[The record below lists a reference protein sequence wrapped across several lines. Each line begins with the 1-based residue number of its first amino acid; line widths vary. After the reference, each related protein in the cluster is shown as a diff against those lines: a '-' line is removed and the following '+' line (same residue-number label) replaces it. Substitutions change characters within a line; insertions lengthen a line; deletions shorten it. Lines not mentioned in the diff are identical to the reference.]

1 MTQLR
6 VFPAVILLS
15 QLALG
20 CATART
26 TRPTAG
32 GTTPAGSAQTASAA
46 TSAGGTAATPAKKTI
61 ASATR
66 TSRKVDGLFSL
77 YQDTANGSLHMV
89 VKKDQLG
96 KEFIYFMHVVDGVTS
111 AGYFRGA
118 FANNDVFSI
127 RKNYNKL
134 EFVTQNTS
142 FYFDPASPLARAAS
156 ANISPSVV
164 TVQEI
169 VAEDADSY
177 LVKVDDIFLTE
188 ALAQVKPSANPTAR
202 PGENFALGALSKAKT
217 RYVSVRN
224 YPLNADVVVE
234 YVYENPAPWNRG
246 GSDITDARNV
256 SISVQHSFIEMP
268 SNGYTARY
276 DDPRVGYFTAQNTD
290 MLSASATPY
299 RDMITRWKLVKKD
312 SSAALSE
319 PVTPITWWIENTTPH
334 ELREPIRQAVLEWN
348 KPFEA
353 AGFRNAVVVNVQPD
367 DATWDA
373 GDISYN
379 VLRWTSSPNPP
390 FGGYGPSFINPRTG
404 EILGADVMLEYV
416 FITNRLRQERLFN
429 AAGLFTADTGED
441 SDALANR
448 PLICSAGHYLHL
460 NTMFGMQ
467 ALNVNGAS
475 EYDKREYIRQSIAYL
490 ALHEVGHT
498 LGLNHNMKSSQ
509 MLTPAELSDRSVTSA
524 RGVTGSVMEY
534 PLVNLGSNGALVD
547 YFPSKPGPYDY
558 WAIAYGYTPEM
569 ADAGAERARMDALLT
584 RSTEPGLEFGNDADD
599 MRSPGKAIDP
609 RVNTNDLSSD
619 AIGYSSTRI
628 DLAND
633 LMRRLPA
640 RYSTSGKS
648 YHEMRSAYLVLSGQ
662 QAGAA
667 DVVTRYVGGVY
678 VDRAMVGQPGAMK
691 PFTPVSRADQK
702 RAMQVLSS
710 KIFAPSSFDA
720 ASGLYNYLQM
730 QRRGFDHFSAPEDPK
745 IHARAL
751 AIHRSVLNHLMHP
764 LTLTRITDS
773 RLYGNEYPL
782 TEFMTDLTAAMFEAD
797 ARGNVNTFRQNL
809 QLEYVNRLIAMIAP
823 ATKAPFD
830 YPSQS
835 AALANLRSIQRM
847 IGGKGGVN
855 AETTAHTR
863 HILFA
868 IEKALNTD

>member
-6 VFPAVILLS
+6 LLPAILLLS
-15 QLALG
+15 QAALG
-20 CATART
+20 CATARST
-26 TRPTAG
+26 KPVASA
-32 GTTPAGSAQTASAA
+32 PAGSAQAA
-46 TSAGGTAATPAKKTI
+46 PAGAPGGAAAPAAAPAKKSI
-61 ASATR
+61 ASVTK

-96 KEFIYFMHVVDGVTS
+96 KEFIYFMHVVDGVTA

-118 FANNDVFSI
+118 FANNDVFTI
-127 RKNYNKL
+127 RRNYNKL
-134 EFVTQNTS
+134 EFVTQNTA

-156 ANISPSVV
+156 ANISNAVVSV
-164 TVQEI
+164 QDI

-188 ALAQVKPSANPTAR
+188 ALAQIKPAANPNAR
-202 PGENFALGALSKAKT
+202 PGQQFTLGNLSKSKT

-224 YPLNADVVVE
+224 YPLNADVLVE
-234 YVYENPAPWNRG
+234 YVYENPAPLNRG
-246 GSDITDARNV
+246 GADVTDARNV
-256 SISVQHSFIEMP
+256 SITVQHSFIEMP
-268 SNGYTARY
+268 SNGFTPRY
-276 DDPRVGYFTAQNTD
+276 DDPRVGYFTAQTTD
-290 MLSASATPY
+290 MLSASVTPY

-312 SSAALSE
+312 PSAAVSE

-334 ELREPIRQAVLEWN
+334 ELRDPIRQAVLEWN

-367 DATWDA
+367 DADWDA
-373 GDISYN
+373 GDIRYN

-429 AAGLFTADTGED
+429 AAGLFATGDESED
-441 SDALANR
+441 SGAAR
-448 PLICSAGHYLHL
+448 GGHTMICSAGHYLHL

-467 ALNVNGAS
+467 ALDVSGAS

-509 MLTPAELSDRSVTSA
+509 MLTPAQLLDRSITSSK
-524 RGVTGSVMEY
+524 GVTGSVMEY
-534 PLVNLGSNGALVD
+534 PLVNLGATGAAVD

-558 WAIAYGYTPEM
+558 WAIQFGYSPELE
-569 ADAGAERARMDALLT
+569 DAAKMRALLA
-584 RSTEPGLEFGNDADD
+584 RSTEPDLAFGNDADD

-619 AIGYSSTRI
+619 AIGYSAARM

-640 RYSTSGKS
+640 RYATDGKS
-648 YHEMRSAYLVLSGQ
+648 YHELRSAYLVLSGQ
-662 QAGAA
+662 HAGAA
-667 DVVTRYVGGVY
+667 DVVTRYIGGVY
-678 VDRAMVGQPGAMK
+678 VDRAMVGQTGATK

-710 KIFAPSSFDA
+710 KVFAPSAFDA
-720 ASGLYNYLQM
+720 ASGLYNYLAM
-730 QRRGFDHFSAPEDPK
+730 QRRGFDFFSAPEDPK

-751 AIHRSVLNHLMHP
+751 AVHRQLLSHLLHP

-782 TEFMTDLTAAMFEAD
+782 AEVMSDLTAAVFEAD

-809 QLEYVNRLIAMIAP
+809 QLEYVSRLASMIEAP
-823 ATKAPFD
+823 GNAAFD
-830 YPSQS
+830 YPSRS
-835 AALANLRSIQRM
+835 AALASLRSIQRM
-847 IGGKGGVN
+847 LAGKSAN
-855 AETTAHTR
+855 AETMAHTR
-863 HILFA
+863 HILFT
-868 IEKALNTD
+868 IEKALSTD

>member
-1 MTQLR
+1 MIPLR
-6 VFPAVILLS
+6 FVQAVVLS

-20 CATART
+20 CASLQT
-26 TRPTAG
+26 TKPA
-32 GTTPAGSAQTASAA
+32 PAGTPSESSPGAASAA
-46 TSAGGTAATPAKKTI
+46 SSSGGGAAAAPAKKTI
-61 ASATR
+61 ASVTK

-89 VKKDQLG
+89 IKKDQLG
-96 KEFIYFMHVVDGVTS
+96 KEYIYFMHVVDGVTS
-111 AGYFRGA
+111 AGSFRGA
-118 FANNDVFSI
+118 FANNNVFSI
-127 RKNYNKL
+127 RKNYSKI
-134 EFVTQNTS
+134 EFVTQNTA
-142 FYFDPASPLARAAS
+142 FYFESSSPLARAAS
-156 ANISPSVV
+156 ANISPAVVSV
-164 TVQEI
+164 QDI
-169 VAEDADSY
+169 VAEDSDSY

-188 ALAQVKPSANPTAR
+188 ALAQIKPAANPTAR
-202 PGENFALGALSKAKT
+202 PGQNFALGNLSKAKT

-224 YPLNADVVVE
+224 YPMNADVIVE
-234 YVYENPAPWNRG
+234 YVYENPAPLNRG
-246 GSDITDARNV
+246 GLDITDARNV
-256 SISVQHSFIEMP
+256 SISVQHSFIAMP
-268 SNGYTARY
+268 DNGYTPRY
-276 DDPRVGYFTAQNTD
+276 DDPRVGYFTEQTND
-290 MLSASATPY
+290 MLSPSVTPY
-299 RDMITRWKLVKKD
+299 RDLINRWKLVKKD
-312 SSAALSE
+312 PSAAISE

-367 DATWDA
+367 DADWDA
-373 GDISYN
+373 GDIRYN

-390 FGGYGPSFINPRTG
+390 FGGYGPSFTNPRTG

-429 AAGLFTADTGED
+429 AAGLFATGEESD
-441 SDALANR
+441 SEIHANNS
-448 PLICSAGHYLHL
+448 LICSAGHYLHL

-467 ALNVNGAS
+467 ALDVNGAS

-509 MLTPAELSDRSVTSA
+509 MLTPAQLADRSITSA
-524 RGVTGSVMEY
+524 KGVTGSVMEY
-534 PLVNLGSNGALVD
+534 PLVNLGPNGAVVD
-547 YFPSKPGPYDY
+547 YFPSKPGPYDF
-558 WAIAYGYTPEM
+558 WAIRFGYDPQL
-569 ADAGAERARMDALLT
+569 DDPARMNALLA

-599 MRSPGKAIDP
+599 MRAPGKAIDP

-619 AIGYSSTRI
+619 AIGYSAARI

-640 RYSTSGKS
+640 RYSTDGKS
-648 YHEMRSAYLVLSGQ
+648 YHELRSAYLVLSGQ

-667 DVVTRYVGGVY
+667 DVVTRYIGGVY
-678 VDRAMVGQPGAMK
+678 VDRAMAGQPGATR
-691 PFTPVSRADQK
+691 PFTPVGRADQK
-702 RAMQVLSS
+702 RAMQVLAS
-710 KIFAPSSFDA
+710 KIFAPTAFDA
-720 ASGLYNYLQM
+720 GTSLYNYLAM
-730 QRRGFDHFSAPEDPK
+730 QRRGFDFFSAPEDPK

-751 AIHRSVLNHLMHP
+751 AIHRQLLSHLLHP

-782 TEFMTDLTAAMFEAD
+782 AEVMSDLTAAVFAAD

-809 QLEYVNRLIAMIAP
+809 QLEYVNRLAAMITAP
-823 ATKAPFD
+823 TNAPFD

-847 IGGKGGVN
+847 LAGKNAN
-855 AETTAHTR
+855 AETMAHTR
-863 HILFA
+863 HVLFA
-868 IEKALNTD
+868 IEKALSTD

>member
-6 VFPAVILLS
+6 VIPAIVLVS

-20 CATART
+20 CATTRT
-26 TRPTAG
+26 TTK
-32 GTTPAGSAQTASAA
+32 PAASGAA
-46 TSAGGTAATPAKKTI
+46 PAASTQTSASGASGAAAAAPATARKTI
-61 ASATR
+61 SAATR

-77 YQDTANGSLHMV
+77 YQDTANGSLHML

-134 EFVTQNTS
+134 EFVTQNTQ
-142 FYFDPASPLARAAS
+142 FYFDPANPLARAAS

-164 TVQEI
+164 SVQEI
-169 VAEDADSY
+169 VAEDSSSY

-188 ALAQVKPSANPTAR
+188 ALAQVKPSPNPNAR
-202 PGENFALGALSKAKT
+202 PGQEFNLGSLSKSKT

-224 YPLNADVVVE
+224 YPANADVIVE
-234 YVYENPAPWNRG
+234 YVYENPAPVNRG
-246 GSDITDARNV
+246 GTDVTDARNI

-268 SNGYTARY
+268 SNGYTPRY
-276 DDPRVGYFTAQNTD
+276 DDPRVGYFTARTND

-312 SSAALSE
+312 PSAAVSE

-353 AGFRNAVVVNVQPD
+353 AGFRNAVVVNIQPD
-367 DATWDA
+367 DADWDA
-373 GDISYN
+373 GDIRYN

-429 AAGLFTADTGED
+429 AAGLFAVEEPESGETR
-441 SDALANR
+441 ANHS
-448 PLICSAGHYLHL
+448 LVCSAGHYLHL

-467 ALNVNGAS
+467 ALELTGAS
-475 EYDKREYIRQSIAYL
+475 EYDQREYIRQSIAYL

-509 MLTPAELSDRSVTSA
+509 MLSPAQLADRTVTSA
-524 RGVTGSVMEY
+524 KGVTGSVMEY
-534 PLVNLGSNGALVD
+534 PLVNLGSNGATVD
-547 YFPSKPGPYDY
+547 YFPSKPGPYDF
-558 WAIAYGYTPEM
+558 WAIQFGYAPELD
-569 ADAGAERARMDALLT
+569 DATRREALLA
-584 RSTEPGLEFGNDADD
+584 RSTEPDLAFGNDADD
-599 MRSPGKAIDP
+599 MRAPGKAIDP

-619 AIGYSSTRI
+619 AITYSASRI
-628 DLAND
+628 DFAND

-640 RYSTSGKS
+640 RYSTQGKS
-648 YHEMRSAYLVLSGQ
+648 YHELRSAYLILSGQ
-662 QAGAA
+662 QQGAA

-678 VDRAMVGQPGAMK
+678 VDRAMVGQPGATR

-710 KIFAPSSFDA
+710 KVFAPASFDA

-730 QRRGFDHFSAPEDPK
+730 QRRGFDFFSAPEDPK

-782 TEFMTDLTAAMFEAD
+782 TEFMADLTAAVFAAD

-809 QLEYVNRLIAMIAP
+809 QLEYVNRLIAMIEP

-830 YPSQS
+830 YQSQS

-847 IGGKGGVN
+847 LGGKSGN
-855 AETTAHTR
+855 AETMAHTR
-863 HILFA
+863 HILYA

>member
-6 VFPAVILLS
+6 VIPAIILLS
-15 QLALG
+15 QVALA
-20 CATART
+20 CATARPSK
-26 TRPTAG
+26 PTATG
-32 GTTPAGSAQTASAA
+32 PSPAGASQTASAA
-46 TSAGGTAATPAKKTI
+46 APAGAAGAAPAGGAPAAAPARKTI

-77 YQDTANGSLHMV
+77 YQDTANGSLHML

-127 RKNYNKL
+127 RRNYNKL
-134 EFVTQNTS
+134 EFVTQNTQ
-142 FYFDPASPLARAAS
+142 FYFDPASPLARAAA
-156 ANISPSVV
+156 ANISPAVV
-164 TVQEI
+164 SVQEI
-169 VAEDADSY
+169 VAEDSASY

-188 ALAQVKPSANPTAR
+188 ALAQVKPSPNPNAR
-202 PGENFALGALSKAKT
+202 PGQEFNLGSLSRTKT

-234 YVYENPAPWNRG
+234 YVYENPLPVNRG

-268 SNGYTARY
+268 SDGYTARL

-290 MLSASATPY
+290 MLSASSTPY
-299 RDMITRWKLVKKD
+299 RDMITRWKLVKQD
-312 SSAALSE
+312 PTAAVSE

-353 AGFRNAVVVNVQPD
+353 AGFRNAVVVNIQPD

-373 GDISYN
+373 GDIRYN

-429 AAGLFTADTGED
+429 VAGLFA
-441 SDALANR
+441 SDAEETSETRANHS
-448 PLICSAGHYLHL
+448 LVCSAGHYLHL

-467 ALNVNGAS
+467 ALQIDGAS
-475 EYDKREYIRQSIAYL
+475 EYDQREYIRQSIAYL

-509 MLTPAELSDRSVTSA
+509 MLSPAQLADRAITSA
-524 RGVTGSVMEY
+524 KGVTGSVMEY
-534 PLVNLGSNGALVD
+534 PLVNLGSNGAVVD
-547 YFPSKPGPYDY
+547 YFPNKPGPYDY
-558 WAIAYGYTPEM
+558 WAIQFGYSPDLTDPAKM
-569 ADAGAERARMDALLT
+569 STLLA
-584 RSTEPGLEFGNDADD
+584 RSTEPDLAFGNDADD
-599 MRSPGKAIDP
+599 MRAPGKAIDP

-619 AIGYSSTRI
+619 AIAYSSSRI

-640 RYSTSGKS
+640 RYATQGKS
-648 YHEMRSAYLVLSGQ
+648 YHEMRSAYLVL
-662 QAGAA
+662 
-667 DVVTRYVGGVY
+667 
-678 VDRAMVGQPGAMK
+678 
-691 PFTPVSRADQK
+691 
-702 RAMQVLSS
+702 
-710 KIFAPSSFDA
+710 
-720 ASGLYNYLQM
+720 
-730 QRRGFDHFSAPEDPK
+730 
-745 IHARAL
+745 
-751 AIHRSVLNHLMHP
+751 
-764 LTLTRITDS
+764 
-773 RLYGNEYPL
+773 
-782 TEFMTDLTAAMFEAD
+782 
-797 ARGNVNTFRQNL
+797 
-809 QLEYVNRLIAMIAP
+809 
-823 ATKAPFD
+823 
-830 YPSQS
+830 
-835 AALANLRSIQRM
+835 
-847 IGGKGGVN
+847 
-855 AETTAHTR
+855 
-863 HILFA
+863 
-868 IEKALNTD
+868 

>member
-6 VFPAVILLS
+6 AIPAIVLVS

-26 TRPTAG
+26 TTKPAAPGTA
-32 GTTPAGSAQTASAA
+32 PAASAQPGSAGAAGAS
-46 TSAGGTAATPAKKTI
+46 TAAAPAPARKTI
-61 ASATR
+61 TAATR

-77 YQDTANGSLHMV
+77 YQDTANGSLHMLV
-89 VKKDQLG
+89 RKDQLG

-134 EFVTQNTS
+134 EFVTQNTQ
-142 FYFDPASPLARAAS
+142 FYFDPANPLARAAS

-164 TVQEI
+164 SVQEI
-169 VAEDADSY
+169 VAEDSNSY

-188 ALAQVKPSANPTAR
+188 ALAQVKPSPNPNAR
-202 PGENFALGALSKAKT
+202 PGQDFNLGSLSKSKT

-224 YPLNADVVVE
+224 YPMNADVVVE
-234 YVYENPAPWNRG
+234 YVYENPAPINRG
-246 GSDITDARNV
+246 GTDVTDARNV

-268 SNGYTARY
+268 SDGYTPRY
-276 DDPRVGYFTAQNTD
+276 DDPRVGYFSSQTND

-299 RDMITRWKLVKKD
+299 RDMIHRWKLVKKD
-312 SSAALSE
+312 PSAAVSE

-353 AGFRNAVVVNVQPD
+353 AGFKNAVVVNIQPD

-373 GDISYN
+373 GDIRYN

-390 FGGYGPSFINPRTG
+390 FGGYGPSFVNPRTG

-429 AAGLFTADTGED
+429 AAGLFAIEEPEGGET
-441 SDALANR
+441 R
-448 PLICSAGHYLHL
+448 PNYSLVCSAGHYLHL

-467 ALNVNGAS
+467 ALELTGAS
-475 EYDKREYIRQSIAYL
+475 EYDQREYIRQSIAYL

-509 MLTPAELSDRSVTSA
+509 MLTPAQLADRSVTSA

-534 PLVNLGSNGALVD
+534 PLVNLGSNGATVD
-547 YFPSKPGPYDY
+547 YFPSKPGPYDF
-558 WAIAYGYTPEM
+558 WAIQFGYAPELD
-569 ADAGAERARMDALLT
+569 DATRREALLA
-584 RSTEPGLEFGNDADD
+584 RSTEPDLAFGNDADD
-599 MRSPGKAIDP
+599 MRAPGKAIDP
-609 RVNTNDLSSD
+609 RVNTNDLSND
-619 AIGYSSTRI
+619 AIAYSASRI

-640 RYSTSGKS
+640 RYSTQGKS
-648 YHEMRSAYLVLSGQ
+648 YHELRSAYLVLSGQ
-662 QAGAA
+662 QQGAA

-678 VDRAMVGQPGAMK
+678 VDRAMVGQPGATR

-710 KIFAPSSFDA
+710 KVFAPTAFDA

-730 QRRGFDHFSAPEDPK
+730 QRRGFDFFSAPEDPK
-745 IHARAL
+745 IHARVL
-751 AIHRSVLNHLMHP
+751 AIHRSALSHLLHP

-782 TEFMTDLTAAMFEAD
+782 TEFMADLTASVFEAD

-830 YPSQS
+830 YQSQS

-847 IGGKGGVN
+847 LAGKSAN
-855 AETTAHTR
+855 AETMAHTR
-863 HILFA
+863 HILYA

>member
-6 VFPAVILLS
+6 VFPAILLLS
-15 QLALG
+15 QFVLG

-26 TRPTAG
+26 PKPTAG
-32 GTTPAGSAQTASAA
+32 ATAPAGSAQTAAA
-46 TSAGGTAATPAKKTI
+46 GAPAAGAAGTAAAAPARKTI
-61 ASATR
+61 ASATK

-96 KEFIYFMHVVDGVTS
+96 KEFVYFMHVVDGVTS

-134 EFVTQNTS
+134 EFVTQNTA
-142 FYFDPASPLARAAS
+142 FYFDPASPLARAAG
-156 ANISPSVV
+156 ANISPAVVSV
-164 TVQEI
+164 QDI
-169 VAEDADSY
+169 VAEDADAY

-188 ALAQVKPSANPTAR
+188 ALAQVKPTPNPNAR
-202 PGENFALGALSKAKT
+202 PGQDFNLGSLSKTKT
-217 RYVSVRN
+217 RYVAVRN
-224 YPLNADVVVE
+224 YPMNADVIVE
-234 YVYENPAPWNRG
+234 YVYENPAPINRG

-268 SNGYTARY
+268 SNGYVPRY

-290 MLSASATPY
+290 MLSASVTPY

-312 SSAALSE
+312 PSAAVSE

-353 AGFRNAVVVNVQPD
+353 AGFMNAVVVNVQPD

-373 GDISYN
+373 GDIRYN

-429 AAGLFTADTGED
+429 AAGLFAAGED
-441 SDALANR
+441 EITAAPGNKTLV
-448 PLICSAGHYLHL
+448 CSAGHYLHL

-467 ALNVNGAS
+467 ALDLTGAS
-475 EYDKREYIRQSIAYL
+475 EYDQREYIRQSIAYL

-509 MLTPAELSDRSVTSA
+509 MLSPAQLADRSVTSVK
-524 RGVTGSVMEY
+524 GVTGSVMEY
-534 PLVNLGSNGALVD
+534 PLVNLGSNGAVVD
-547 YFPSKPGPYDY
+547 YFPSKPGPYDF
-558 WAIAYGYTPEM
+558 WAIQFGYSPDM
-569 ADAGAERARMDALLT
+569 SDPSKMSALLA
-584 RSTEPGLEFGNDADD
+584 RSTEPDLAFGNDADD

-609 RVNTNDLSSD
+609 RINTNDLSSD
-619 AIGYSSTRI
+619 AIAYSASRI

-640 RYSTSGKS
+640 RYSTQGKS

-678 VDRAMVGQPGAMK
+678 VDRAMVGQPGATK
-691 PFTPVSRADQK
+691 PFTPVSRVDQK
-702 RAMQVLSS
+702 RAMQLLSN
-710 KIFAPSSFDA
+710 KIFAPASFDA

-751 AIHRSVLNHLMHP
+751 AVQRSVLNHLMHP

-782 TEFMTDLTAAMFEAD
+782 TEFMSDLTASVFATD

-809 QLEYVNRLIAMIAP
+809 QLEYVNRLIAMITP
-823 ATKAPFD
+823 ATRAPFD
-830 YPSQS
+830 YQSQS
-835 AALANLRSIQRM
+835 AALANLRSVQRM
-847 IGGKGGVN
+847 LAGKNAN
-855 AETTAHTR
+855 AETMAHTR

-868 IEKALNTD
+868 IEKGLRTD

>member
-6 VFPAVILLS
+6 VVFPAILLLS
-15 QLALG
+15 QVALG
-20 CATART
+20 CATT
-26 TRPTAG
+26 KTAKPAPG
-32 GTTPAGSAQTASAA
+32 GAVPAGSAQTGSGAS
-46 TSAGGTAATPAKKTI
+46 SAGGAAAAPAKKTI
-61 ASATR
+61 ASATK

-127 RKNYNKL
+127 RKNYNKI
-134 EFVTQNTS
+134 EFVTQNTA

-164 TVQEI
+164 SVQEI

-188 ALAQVKPSANPTAR
+188 ALAQVKPSPNPNAR
-202 PGENFALGALSKAKT
+202 PGQDFNLGSLSKSKT

-224 YPLNADVVVE
+224 YPMNADVVVE
-234 YVYENPAPWNRG
+234 YVYENPAPVNRG

-268 SNGYTARY
+268 SNGYTPRY
-276 DDPRVGYFTAQNTD
+276 DDARVGYFTAQNTD

-312 SSAALSE
+312 PSAAVSE

-334 ELREPIRQAVLEWN
+334 ELREPIRLAVLEWN

-353 AGFRNAVVVNVQPD
+353 AGFRNAVVVNIQPD
-367 DATWDA
+367 DADWDA
-373 GDISYN
+373 GDIRYN

-404 EILGADVMLEYV
+404 EILGADIMLEYV

-429 AAGLFTADTGED
+429 AAGLFAADED
-441 SDALANR
+441 EDVDARASHS
-448 PLICSAGHYLHL
+448 LICSAGHYLHL

-467 ALNVNGAS
+467 ALEITGAS
-475 EYDKREYIRQSIAYL
+475 EYDQREYIRQSIAYL
-490 ALHEVGHT
+490 TLHEVGHT

-509 MLTPAELSDRSVTSA
+509 MLTPAQLSDRSVTSA
-524 RGVTGSVMEY
+524 RGLTGSVMEY
-534 PLVNLGSNGALVD
+534 PLVNLGPNGAVVD
-547 YFPSKPGPYDY
+547 YFQNTAGPYDY
-558 WAIAYGYTPEM
+558 WAIEFGYSPELD
-569 ADAGAERARMDALLT
+569 DAARMSALLA
-584 RSTEPGLEFGNDADD
+584 RSTEPDLAFGNDADD

-633 LMRRLPA
+633 LMRRLPTRFSA
-640 RYSTSGKS
+640 AGKS
-648 YHEMRSAYLVLSGQ
+648 YHEMRSAFLILSGQ

-667 DVVTRYVGGVY
+667 DVVTRYIGGVY
-678 VDRAMVGQPGAMK
+678 VDRAMVGQPGATK

-702 RAMQVLSS
+702 RAMQLLSS
-710 KIFAPSSFDA
+710 RIFAPGSFDA
-720 ASGLYNYLQM
+720 ASGLYSYLQM
-730 QRRGFDHFSAPEDPK
+730 QRRGFDHFGAPEDPK
-745 IHARAL
+745 IHERAL
-751 AIHRSVLNHLMHP
+751 TIHRSLLNHLMHP
-764 LTLTRITDS
+764 RTLTRITDS

-782 TEFMTDLTAAMFEAD
+782 AEVMTDLTAAVFEAD

-809 QLEYVNRLIAMIAP
+809 QLDYVNRLIAMITP
-823 ATKAPFD
+823 PTKAPFD
-830 YPSQS
+830 YQSQS
-835 AALANLRSIQRM
+835 AALANLRSIQRL
-847 IGGKGGVN
+847 IGGKSGVN
-855 AETTAHTR
+855 AETMAHTR

-868 IEKALNTD
+868 IEKGLSTD

>member
-6 VFPAVILLS
+6 LLPAILLLS
-15 QLALG
+15 QVALG
-20 CATART
+20 CATARS
-26 TRPTAG
+26 PKPVASAPA
-32 GTTPAGSAQTASAA
+32 PAGSAQA
-46 TSAGGTAATPAKKTI
+46 TAAGAPGGAAAAAAPAKKSI
-61 ASATR
+61 ASVTR

-96 KEFIYFMHVVDGVTS
+96 KEFIYFMHVVDGVTA

-118 FANNDVFSI
+118 FANNDVFTI
-127 RKNYNKL
+127 RRNYNKL
-134 EFVTQNTS
+134 EFVTQNTA

-156 ANISPSVV
+156 ANISNAVVSV
-164 TVQEI
+164 QDI

-188 ALAQVKPSANPTAR
+188 ALAQIKPAANPNAR
-202 PGENFALGALSKAKT
+202 PGQQFTLGNLSKSKT

-224 YPLNADVVVE
+224 YPMNADVLVE
-234 YVYENPAPWNRG
+234 YVYENPAPLNRG
-246 GSDITDARNV
+246 GSDVTDARNV
-256 SISVQHSFIEMP
+256 SITVQHSFIEMP
-268 SNGYTARY
+268 SNGYTPRF
-276 DDPRVGYFTAQNTD
+276 DDPRVGYFTAQTTD
-290 MLSASATPY
+290 MLSASVTPY

-312 SSAALSE
+312 PSAAVSE

-367 DATWDA
+367 DADWDA
-373 GDISYN
+373 GDIRYN

-429 AAGLFTADTGED
+429 AAGLFATGDED
-441 SDALANR
+441 EDASTTRGGHAM
-448 PLICSAGHYLHL
+448 ICSAGHYLHL

-467 ALNVNGAS
+467 ALDVGGAS

-509 MLTPAELSDRSVTSA
+509 MLTPAQLLDRSITSSK
-524 RGVTGSVMEY
+524 GVTGSVMEY
-534 PLVNLGSNGALVD
+534 PLVNLGATGAAVD

-558 WAIAYGYTPEM
+558 WAIQFGYSPELEDPAKM
-569 ADAGAERARMDALLT
+569 RALLA
-584 RSTEPGLEFGNDADD
+584 RSTEPDLAFGNDADD

-619 AIGYSSTRI
+619 AIGYSAARM

-640 RYSTSGKS
+640 RYATDGKS
-648 YHEMRSAYLVLSGQ
+648 YHELRSAYLILSGQ
-662 QAGAA
+662 HAGAA
-667 DVVTRYVGGVY
+667 DVVTRYIGGVY
-678 VDRAMVGQPGAMK
+678 VDRAMVGQPGATK

-710 KIFAPSSFDA
+710 KVFAPSAFDA
-720 ASGLYNYLQM
+720 ASGLYNYLAM
-730 QRRGFDHFSAPEDPK
+730 QRRGFDFFSAPEDPK

-751 AIHRSVLNHLMHP
+751 AVHRQLLSHLLHP

-782 TEFMTDLTAAMFEAD
+782 AEVMSDLTAAVFEAD
-797 ARGNVNTFRQNL
+797 SRGNVNTFRQNL
-809 QLEYVNRLIAMIAP
+809 QLEYVNRLASMIEAP
-823 ATKAPFD
+823 GNAAFD
-830 YPSQS
+830 YTSRS
-835 AALANLRSIQRM
+835 AALASLRSIQRM
-847 IGGKGGVN
+847 IAGKSAN
-855 AETTAHTR
+855 AETMAHTR
-863 HILFA
+863 HILFT
-868 IEKALNTD
+868 IEKALSTD